1 MNCTTYETQKSVF
14 SLNSDT
20 FATFRLYFSLNF
32 ITSVLYLWCLLF
44 YVMNYKTI
52 NTRLSEAPQAFRSS
66 GNASLL
72 PVTRRKKRNK

>member
-1 MNCTTYETQKSVF
+1 MVPIIFLMN
-14 SLNSDT
+14 D
-20 FATFRLYFSLNF
+20 
-32 ITSVLYLWCLLF
+32 
-44 YVMNYKTI
+44 KTI